1 MPQTDHD
8 RVIALAGLFQ
18 AASLVSNMAH
28 YGKADPGS
36 LEVCLASLFRIDA
49 ESSEAVYGGF
59 ANLRLGL
66 TVLSEHLVRPKDMEI
81 TRYVVALLVLERKLT
96 RQSRLLQKIRRDIEI
111 CSAKAHHFPITHDSV
126 LTSLAELYTA
136 TVSTLKPRIRV
147 NGKPEY
153 LTVSDNANRIR
164 AVLLAGIRAA
174 TLWRQSGGSRLTLLF
189 RRRAL
194 LQEAQRML
202 ALPET

>member
-18 AASLVSNMAH
+18 AARLVSQMAH
-28 YGKADPGS
+28 EGQANPKA
-36 LEVCLASLFRIDA
+36 LEVSLASLFKIDA
-49 ESSEAVYGGF
+49 ESSEAVYGGV
-59 ANLRLGL
+59 ANLHLGL
-66 TVLSEHLVRPKDMEI
+66 TVLNEHLVRPKDMEI

-96 RQSRLLQKIRRDIEI
+96 RQPRLLQKVRSDIEI
-111 CSAKAHHFPITHDSV
+111 CSAKADHLPLTHDSIV
-126 LTSLAELYTA
+126 TSLAELYSA
-136 TVSTLKPRIRV
+136 TVSTLKPRIMV
-147 NGKPEY
+147 HGNPEY

-194 LQEAQRML
+194 LREVQRML
-202 ALPET
+202 T